1 MVSYEI
7 LCRKIKDL
15 LKQFSYYIKEAKDK
29 IKKVFNNA
37 LIIIDMF
44 HINQLISR
52 CLNKARI
59 KVMKRY

>member
-1 MVSYEI
+1 M
-7 LCRKIKDL
+7 
-15 LKQFSYYIKEAKDK
+15 KEAKDK